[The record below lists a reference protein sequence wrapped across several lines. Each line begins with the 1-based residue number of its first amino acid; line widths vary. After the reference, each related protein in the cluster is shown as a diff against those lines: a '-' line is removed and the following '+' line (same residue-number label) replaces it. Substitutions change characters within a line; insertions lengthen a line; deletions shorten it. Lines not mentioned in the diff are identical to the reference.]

1 MDVIHYGVLKPE
13 RCKRNI
19 LHRKIALH
27 NKHIVV
33 TSCLEN
39 SMIIGGNRD
48 ALTIPNPEAA

>member
-1 MDVIHYGVLKPE
+1 MEVIHYGVLRPE
-13 RCKRNI
+13 LCKRNI